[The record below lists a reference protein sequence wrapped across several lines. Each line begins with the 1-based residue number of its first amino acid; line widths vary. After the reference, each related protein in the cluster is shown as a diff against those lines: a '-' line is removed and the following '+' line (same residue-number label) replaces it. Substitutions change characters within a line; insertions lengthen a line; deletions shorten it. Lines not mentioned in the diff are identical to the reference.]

1 MKLGKLLKYSLFLFI
16 FSLITYFILTV
27 YIYYFSRNPNLEI
40 VYSFVVPICIFL
52 VSTMYSRSIHEKGL
66 LRGIEI
72 WIIYFAI
79 VLLMKV
85 LFRYPAEI
93 KILYNGVILIMSI
106 LGGIIGVN
114 LKNKRAWMKKM
125 KNYEKTL

>member
-16 FSLITYFILTV
+16 FSLIIYFILTV
-27 YIYYFSRNPNLEI
+27 YIYYFSKNPNIEI

-114 LKNKRAWMKKM
+114 LKNKRAWLKKM